1 MDVEKQ
7 IVILYAT
14 VNDFLSDIKV
24 QDIRK
29 FEEEFLEYMDTHH
42 RDVLKEIID
51 KKQLSDELK
60 QNIEKC
66 IVEFKKEFLKDA

>member
-24 QDIRK
+24 KDIRR
-29 FEEEFLEYMDTHH
+29 FEDEFLEYMDTHH
-42 RDVLKEIID
+42 RDILKQIVVD
-51 KKQLSDELK
+51 KQLTNELK
-60 QNIEKC
+60 DGIEKS
-66 IVEFKKEFLKDA
+66 IIEFKKEFLKDA